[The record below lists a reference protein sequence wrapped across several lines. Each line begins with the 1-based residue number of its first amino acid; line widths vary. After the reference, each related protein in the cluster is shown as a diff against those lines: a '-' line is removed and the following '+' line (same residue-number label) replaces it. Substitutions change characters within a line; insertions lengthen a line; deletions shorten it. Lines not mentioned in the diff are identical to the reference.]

1 MMQHVRTGVVVL
13 AVIALLTGCAGR
25 QVRELRE
32 QNQQLAL
39 ENAALAERLEA
50 VTGESIRLS
59 AAIDSA
65 LRTTGDYLNLQE
77 LEREHLSLVEEN
89 RSLRD
94 LLEQAVAAAQAEQ
107 RELPEPVA
115 QAAAE
120 LGLFRAEVS
129 RQPLPRDTGGA
140 FVSVPGVDAS
150 ALTPPDRRSPLA
162 NSGIVM
168 EEVDGVRRYYD
179 AVVNRT
185 TPQALFLVA
194 ELPRTGSPRLLL
206 VVNERYSR
214 TEPPLAFRRVIVG
227 GEAGLVALPVSAGSV
242 TRRQDDR
249 YRFER
254 VEFPFSSAAEAAVR
268 LAIESEFA
276 EVELGG
282 IGSVSRRPISDAE
295 RTALTNVL
303 YAFDTLATPR

>member
-1 MMQHVRTGVVVL
+1 MTRSVKTAVL
-13 AVIALLTGCAGR
+13 LAAALALLAGCAGP

-32 QNQQLAL
+32 QNRQLAT

-59 AAIDSA
+59 ASIDSV
-65 LRTTGDYLNLQE
+65 LRATGDYVDLRA
-77 LEREHLSLVEEN
+77 LEREHLSLTDEN
-89 RSLRD
+89 RSLRE
-94 LLEQAVAAAQAEQ
+94 LLEQAIAAAEAEQ
-107 RELPEPVA
+107 RDLPEPVA

-140 FVSVPGVDAS
+140 FLAVPGVS
-150 ALTPPDRRSPLA
+150 APPLTAPDRRSPLA

-168 EEVDGVRRYYD
+168 EEADGVRRYYD

-194 ELPRTGSPRLLL
+194 ELPRTGPVRLFL
-206 VVNERYSR
+206 VVNERYPR
-214 TEPPLAFRRVIVG
+214 TESPLAFRRVIIG
-227 GEAGLVALPVSAGSV
+227 GEAGLVALPVTAGSV
-242 TRRQDDR
+242 TRTQDDR

-254 VEFPFSSAAEAAVR
+254 VEFPFRSAVEAAVR
-268 LAIESEFA
+268 IAIESEFA
-276 EVELGG
+276 EIELGG

-295 RTALTNVL
+295 RTALTNML
-303 YAFDTLATPR
+303 YAFNTLTVGR